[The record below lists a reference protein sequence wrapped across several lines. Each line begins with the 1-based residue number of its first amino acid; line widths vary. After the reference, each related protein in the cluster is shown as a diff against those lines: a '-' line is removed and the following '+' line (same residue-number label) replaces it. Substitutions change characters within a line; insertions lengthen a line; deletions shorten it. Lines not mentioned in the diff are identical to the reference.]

1 MNTIKK
7 SVLLL
12 TVIALLGATGCGAQE
27 EASIEETSPEIEA
40 TANPAEDESGYGA
53 AGAATDSA
61 YTLEEMLTYAIQDEY
76 LAQAE
81 YAAIME
87 EYGQV
92 SPFNNIIKAEESHI
106 SSLVILFDDYEFA
119 VPINDASDRVVLP
132 DALED
137 SYGIGVE
144 AEIQNIAMYEKF
156 LEQDL
161 PDDVRVVFEE
171 LLAGSENHLKAFENK
186 ANSNQQN

>member
-1 MNTIKK
+1 MKK
-7 SVLLL
+7 QSLL
-12 TVIALLGATGCGAQE
+12 VVSASALSLVALAALANKTFLVSAYGAE
-27 EASIEETSPEIEA
+27 EALV
-40 TANPAEDESGYGA
+40 
-53 AGAATDSA
+53 DSE

-106 SSLVILFDDYEFA
+106 SSLVVLFDDYDFA

-137 SYGIGVE
+137 SYGIGIE
-144 AEIQNIAMYEKF
+144 AEILNIEMYEKF